1 MKLYNIPKDL
11 LPPRKITNNMAK
23 ENLERRRESLEHY
36 LQKLLN
42 RLNVFNFFKFF

>member
-1 MKLYNIPKDL
+1 
-11 LPPRKITNNMAK
+11 MAK

-42 RLNVFNFFKFF
+42 RFNVFDFFDLSFFQNELI